1 MRFAIFIL
9 GLLAAVP
16 AFAADAIVKDGRTI
30 QLGPVTYR
38 LVGIDAP
45 NFDQICIDEHAEPWA
60 CGVEARDQ
68 LVKQIDKRSVS
79 CESRGPDKTFP
90 KWSLGICTVAGEPMS
105 LNRSLVRQGYAIGL
119 TPNPKD
125 DFKADEAAA
134 RADRRGLWRGCFVS
148 PLDFRRWDK
157 QGALLGAAC
166 PSDKDRELRATLFPD
181 EPAMPPGCTIKAK
194 FAVRA
199 RATGHVGVYQ
209 LQGCRSYS
217 SLTKPDR
224 WFCTEEDAQ
233 AEKFRRAYNCRPKK

>member
-1 MRFAIFIL
+1 
-9 GLLAAVP
+9 
-16 AFAADAIVKDGRTI
+16 
-30 QLGPVTYR
+30 